1 MKQRT
6 KVNIITMGCSKNL
19 VDSEVLMKQLSIN
32 GFEVVADS
40 DKDDAPIVIINTCG
54 FINDAKEESVNTI
67 LSFTELRK
75 KGKIDKL
82 IVMGCLSEHYGKE
95 LSSEIPE
102 VDRFYGKFD
111 IPQIIKDLDGIYSE
125 SNFYQRIQTTPK
137 HYEFLKIAEGCNHG
151 CSFCAIPNFTG
162 RYKSRKPESLIKEAN
177 ELVADGVKE
186 LLIIAQDLSCYGK
199 DLNGEFLLPELIRQL
214 SDIKGLDWIRLHYT
228 YPTEFP
234 SEILTVMRERKNVCN
249 YLDIPVQQISDNVL
263 KLMHRRITG
272 AETKQL
278 LKKIRKEV
286 PGISLRTTLLVGHPG
301 ETEQDFEELKDFIRE
316 YPFERLGVFT
326 YSHEEDTYCYKHYKD
341 DIPEDVKK
349 RRASEIME
357 IQQHISAKMNHRY
370 IGNILK
376 VLIDREEE
384 DSYVGRTEYDSP
396 EVDGE
401 VMIKKE
407 KLLIVGNFYNVKIT
421 GASDYDLFGYVTF
434 DKK

>member
-1 MKQRT
+1 MKQNK
-6 KVNIITMGCSKNL
+6 KVNIISLGCSKNL
-19 VDSEVLMKQLSIN
+19 VDSEVLIKQLSLN

-40 DKDDAPIVIINTCG
+40 DMDDAPIVIINTCG

-67 LSFTELRK
+67 LSFAEARN
-75 KGKIDKL
+75 KGKIEKL
-82 IVMGCLSEHYGKE
+82 IVMGCLSARYGKD

-102 VDRFYGKFD
+102 VDHFYGKFD
-111 IPQIIKDLDGIYSE
+111 IPQILKDLGAVYFKN
-125 SNFYQRIQTTPK
+125 NFYQRIQTTPK
-137 HYEFLKIAEGCNHG
+137 HYAFLKIAEGCNHG

-162 RYKSRKPESLIKEAN
+162 RYKSREPESLIKEAK
-177 ELVADGVKE
+177 ELVACGVKE

-234 SEILTVMRERKNVCN
+234 TEILTVMRERKNVCN

-278 LKKIRKEV
+278 LKKIRTEV

-326 YSHEEDTYCYKHYKD
+326 YSHEEDTYCYRHYKD
-341 DIPEDVKK
+341 DVPEEVKK

-357 IQQHISAKMNHRY
+357 IQQQVSANFNQQY
-370 IGNILK
+370 IEHTLK
-376 VLIDREEE
+376 VLIDSEQE
-384 DSYVGRTEYDSP
+384 DSYIGRTEYDSP

-401 VMIKKE
+401 VIIKK
-407 KLLIVGNFYNVKIT
+407 KKPLIVGNFYQVEIT
-421 GASDYDLFGYVTF
+421 GASDYDLFGYVI
-434 DKK
+434 

>member
-1 MKQRT
+1 MKHNR
-6 KVNIITMGCSKNL
+6 KVNLITMGCSKNL
-19 VDSEVLMKQLSIN
+19 VDSEVLMKQLSLN
-32 GFEVVADS
+32 GFDIVADS
-40 DKDDAPIVIINTCG
+40 DKDDASIVIINTCG

-67 LSFTELRK
+67 LSFTEARK

-82 IVMGCLSEHYGKE
+82 IVMGCLSEHYGKD

-102 VDRFYGKFD
+102 VDHFYGKFD
-111 IPQIIKDLDGIYSE
+111 IPKILKDLGAFYFE
-125 SNFYQRIQTTPK
+125 NKFYQRIQTTPK
-137 HYEFLKIAEGCNHG
+137 HYAFLKIAEGCNHG

-162 RYKSRKPESLIKEAN
+162 RYKSREPESLINEAK
-177 ELVADGVKE
+177 ELVAGGVRE

-234 SEILTVMRERKNVCN
+234 TEILTVMRERSNVCN

-301 ETEQDFEELKDFIRE
+301 ETDKDFEELKKFITE

-326 YSHEEDTYCYKHYKD
+326 YSHEEDTYCYRHYRD
-341 DIPEDVKK
+341 DVPDEVKK

-357 IQQHISAKMNHRY
+357 LQQQISAKLNNKR
-370 IGNILK
+370 IGHTLK
-376 VLIDREEE
+376 VLIDSE
-384 DSYVGRTEYDSP
+384 DDESYIGRTEYDSP

-401 VMIKKE
+401 VIIKK
-407 KLLIVGNFYNVKIT
+407 KKPLIVGNFYNVAIT
-421 GASDYDLFGYVTF
+421 GASDYDLFGDVNY
-434 DKK
+434 K